1 MTIDGLTAEQVKL
14 LDATWSLETAD
25 ELASW
30 MQTLSPSMT
39 MQAMVLRD
47 LLLLSG
53 IDDDIELVDTYPEAE
68 KMLKKIGI

>member
-14 LDATWSLETAD
+14 LDAMWSLETAD